1 MDPFNIKN
9 YLKTKLA
16 EDIVYNGV
24 PIRAIV
30 TRKSKSQFSVQT
42 LNNPVYTYPVVIEV
56 DADDV
61 LNPVANRASG
71 DVVEVKT
78 IKGKTETLRV
88 AEKLSFEP
96 MSNSFK
102 LGLS

>member
-1 MDPFNIKN
+1 
-9 YLKTKLA
+9 
-16 EDIVYNGV
+16 
-24 PIRAIV
+24 
-30 TRKSKSQFSVQT
+30 
-42 LNNPVYTYPVVIEV
+42 VIEV

-61 LNPVANRASG
+61 PNPVANRASG

-78 IKGKTETLRV
+78 LKGKNETLRV

-96 MSNSFK
+96 LSNSYK

>member
-1 MDPFNIKN
+1 MDSFSIKN
-9 YLKTKLA
+9 WLKGKLA
-16 EDIVYNGV
+16 EDIVYNGQS
-24 PIRAIV
+24 IRALV

-42 LNNPVYTYPVVIEV
+42 LNNPVFTYPVVIEV

-61 LNPVANRASG
+61 PNPVANRASG

-96 MSNSFK
+96 LSNSYK